1 MIESGKRGQC
11 MYCSAPFV
19 TGKRKRL
26 FCSDRCK
33 VRYSREFR
41 SCFYCG
47 SIADTRDHIT
57 PHSTERPSSQ
67 KRQWS
72 TDYVN
77 ACREC
82 NTMLGNSFP
91 WSLYDRIMYL
101 HDKFKK
107 KKKLHRA
114 FVEWDEDDLEEV
126 SDTMRTWIANEQ
138 QKRWADERRLS
149 HMRLIA
155 LKVARFIADQDAE
168 DTL

>member
-1 MIESGKRGQC
+1 
-11 MYCSAPFV
+11 MYCHEPFLI
-19 TGKRKRL
+19 GKRKRL
-26 FCSDRCK
+26 FCSDKCK
-33 VRYSREFR
+33 TRYSREFR

-57 PHSTERPSSQ
+57 PHATEKKNSD

-82 NTMLGNSFP
+82 NSILSDNFP
-91 WSLYDRIMYL
+91 WSFYDRVMYL
-101 HDKFKK
+101 HDTFKK
-107 KKKLHRA
+107 KKKLNKP

-149 HMRLIA
+149 HIRLVA
-155 LKVARFIADQDAE
+155 LKVAKFQNGETDSDGE
-168 DTL
+168 D